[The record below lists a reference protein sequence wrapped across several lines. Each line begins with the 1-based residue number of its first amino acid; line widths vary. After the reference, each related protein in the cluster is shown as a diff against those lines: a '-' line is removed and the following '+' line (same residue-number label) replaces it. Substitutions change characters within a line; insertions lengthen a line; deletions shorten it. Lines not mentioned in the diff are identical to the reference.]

1 VHRFSKKRTKRRH
14 KLQSKP
20 SRLPAA
26 QTEQLEPRLMF
37 AVHNDSFDV
46 TDLTQLRS
54 DPTYSAITGKGITI
68 AVLDTG
74 IDALNPDFTGKVLA
88 FYNAVED
95 AIPTTISASSV
106 SSAVDNDGHGTH
118 VSGIAAS
125 SDPDIGVA
133 DGADLVDVK
142 VIADSGESQL
152 GGDPLLRGLE
162 FVEQFASQFNIK
174 VVNMS
179 LGEATSSGGVNDN
192 TIPPSDDI
200 SRAIQTLESQ
210 GITVVAAA
218 GNSYA
223 NDPVP
228 GESYPAVVST
238 ISVANVWA
246 DSGAGYNF
254 NTYSYGSVE
263 DSWAAVESAAA
274 PDQFAATSQRSTL
287 ANQVVAPGMNIYSD
301 WNGSSTDNSGTD
313 LLHNTISGTSMA
325 SPFIAGV
332 VALMQN
338 AAFVYGGRYIT
349 DPNEILT
356 IIKQTATVITDA
368 TVTTDGRVPI
378 TNGQL
383 DSTTTSPL
391 PGTGDQYDLV
401 NVFKAIQE
409 VQALFTGATSNADI
423 DNTIATAIVV
433 PDINGTQSFNESGN
447 IGTDGLNQVGSN
459 DIDLYEV
466 TLSETGSFAA
476 ALGPTSGGTS
486 FIATLRLFDST
497 GTQVAIATGTS
508 SAGYPTL
515 STDTSSPL
523 AAGTYYLGVSSA
535 GNNSYNINDGSGA
548 TGGSTT
554 GDYSLTLTLSNP
566 DPNGVPQGAVAV
578 DLTEPNIVLIP
589 SNVVVSEFDGILG
602 SDPAT
607 DGSGDRVSI
616 PNGDVDMFKI
626 VAPDTGLLTAN
637 VNATSYSAFTGADSF
652 VVAYDSNFTSIA
664 SNGQLSEFASN
675 SEIQFNVTLG
685 QTYYVAVTVDSNA
698 GFNPT
703 DPFGRLTNS
712 TANPTDYTLD
722 LTFNNGNTDGTF
734 LLAKPATIGQAISG
748 SISSSNSAL
757 GADSGFKYVDWY
769 SFTASASGLLDLSAT
784 GTTSGFSPTIQFWTG
799 DNSDAN
805 VTEIG
810 STTGSGSPLIA
821 QVIAGEI
828 VHVAVTGAG
837 NGNFNW
843 FSLGSGSGGE
853 TGSYSLSSSLL
864 PMSNLSSLSDNSIDN
879 GTPQTITTGQPI
891 SGNIGTDNGLIVGDT
906 DVDLYKF
913 TPTTTGLYDIRTDT
927 SQEGSADTL
936 LRLFDSSGNQ
946 IAENDNATNATTAS
960 FIRASL
966 TAGQT
971 YYIGVSGSG
980 NSTYNPLTG
989 TGTTA
994 GSDGTYVVSV
1004 ATATVPAVSVAAPAE
1019 VQEPGPGGTASAVFT
1034 ISLDQSATSSV
1045 TVDYATADGTA
1056 TAGQDYTTTTGS
1068 VTFQPGQTTATVSVP
1083 VLYDADATTTQTFFL
1098 NLSTTD
1104 TSVVI
1109 AGGQAQATITNLP
1122 VTQHTFNSRTPATY
1136 TDANGK
1142 TVTVRLFGTG
1152 SGDVSIIGDDA
1163 SSVEITLSQTTTSSS
1178 LLITAAG
1185 EPTTALSMLQ
1195 INGSL
1200 AVLSAKQVEL
1210 QGDLTITGTVQ
1221 NLILGGATG
1230 GHTLSI
1236 LGTGK
1241 NGQITLGDVSDLT
1254 VTADE
1259 PLSSLVATDWL
1270 STNGQDDV
1278 ISAPSLKSLRT
1289 TGDFAAS
1296 LTLTDESET
1305 LNTVKI
1311 GGALSGGTWN
1321 IAGPVGTIT
1330 ADSIAAAW
1338 IGTFTRNINN
1348 LTIRGDQS
1356 GSLNADS
1363 IGTWHILGN
1372 LNAAAVSLA
1381 TVNTMHVN
1389 GTVEN
1394 SRFDANGE
1402 IRSIT
1407 VGALVDSDIFDDVD
1421 STITGLP
1428 TAGDFGLEPDNGS
1441 VNPEILSLTITG
1453 LPQTTFADSG
1463 SNIAAEIL
1471 GRIIVRKVD
1480 TDNAGTPFGIAA
1492 SSLTALTDI
1501 EPGKKTAHWTAK
1513 QSTSLLPSS
1522 GDFQVNVL

>member
-1 VHRFSKKRTKRRH
+1 
-14 KLQSKP
+14 
-20 SRLPAA
+20 
-26 QTEQLEPRLMF
+26 MF

-46 TDLTQLRS
+46 TDLTELRS

-162 FVEQFASQFNIK
+162 FVEDFASQFNIK

-200 SRAIQTLESQ
+200 SQAIQTLEKM

-223 NDPVP
+223 NDPVA

-246 DSGAGYNF
+246 DSGAGYDF
-254 NTYSYGSVE
+254 DTYSYGSVE
-263 DSWAAVESAAA
+263 DSWAAVETSAAA
-274 PDQFAATSQRSTL
+274 DQFAATSQRSTL

-313 LLHNTISGTSMA
+313 LLHNTLSGTSMA

-356 IIKQTATVITDA
+356 IIKDTATVITDA
-368 TVTTDGRVPI
+368 TVTGDGRVPI
-378 TNGQL
+378 SDGQL
-383 DSTTTSPL
+383 VSSTVSPL

-409 VQALFTGATSNADI
+409 VQALFTGAVSNVDI
-423 DNTIATAIVV
+423 DNTIATSIVV

-447 IGTDGLNQVGSN
+447 IGTDGLNQVGPN
-459 DIDLYEV
+459 DVDLYEV
-466 TLSETGSFAA
+466 VLDETGTLTA
-476 ALGPTSGGTS
+476 ALGPASGGTS
-486 FIATLRLFDST
+486 FIATVRLFDST
-497 GTQVAIATGTS
+497 GTQITIETGTS

-515 STDTSSPL
+515 TTDSTSPL
-523 AAGTYYLGVSSA
+523 AAGTYYVGISSA
-535 GNNSYNINDGSGA
+535 GNNSYDITNGSGA
-548 TGGSTT
+548 TGGVTT
-554 GDYSLTLTLSNP
+554 GDYSLTLSLSNP

-578 DLTEPNIVLIP
+578 DLTDPNVELVP
-589 SNVVVSEFDGILG
+589 SDVVANEFDGILG

-626 VAPDTGLLTAN
+626 VAPDTGLLTAD
-637 VNATSYSAFTGADSF
+637 VNATTYGLFAGADSF
-652 VVAYDSNFTSIA
+652 VVAYDSNFTQLA
-664 SNGQLSEFASN
+664 SNGQLSDFASN
-675 SEIQFNVTLG
+675 SEIQFNVTIG
-685 QTYYVAVTVDSNA
+685 QTYYVAVTVDANS

-722 LTFNNGNTDGTF
+722 LIFNNGNADGTF
-734 LLAKPATIGQAISG
+734 LLANSASIGQAVSG
-748 SISSSNSAL
+748 SITSSNSQL
-757 GADSGFKYVDWY
+757 GADGGFKYVDWY
-769 SFTASASGLLDLSAT
+769 SFTASADGLLDLSAT
-784 GTTSGFSPTIQFWTG
+784 ASTSGFSPTIQLWTG
-799 DNSDAN
+799 DVQDDN

-810 STTGSGSPLIA
+810 SANGSGAPLID
-821 QVIAGEI
+821 QLTAGET

-837 NGNFNW
+837 NADFNW
-843 FSLGSGSGGE
+843 FSLASGSGGE

-864 PMSNLSSLSDNSIDN
+864 PISSLKTLSDDSIDN
-879 GTPQTITTGQPI
+879 GTPQTITVGQAI
-891 SGNIGTDNGLIVGDT
+891 AGNIGTDNGLVVGDT

-913 TPTTTGLYDIRTDT
+913 VPTTTGLYDIRTDT

-936 LRLFDSSGNQ
+936 LRLFDVNGNQ
-946 IAENDNATNATTAS
+946 LAENDNATNATTAS

-966 TAGQT
+966 TAGHT

-980 NSTYNPLTG
+980 NSTYDPITG
-989 TGTTA
+989 DGAAA
-994 GSDGTYVVSV
+994 GSTGTYVLT
-1004 ATATVPAVSVAAPAE
+1004 AALATVPAVSIAAPAE
-1019 VQEPGPGGTASAVFT
+1019 VQEPGPGDTASAVFT
-1034 ISLDQSATSSV
+1034 ISLDQAASAAV
-1045 TVDYATADGTA
+1045 TIDYATADGTA
-1056 TAGQDYTTTTGS
+1056 IAGQDYTATTGS

-1083 VLYDADATTTQTFFL
+1083 VLYDANSTAGETFFL

-1122 VTQHTFNSRTPATY
+1122 ITEHTFNSKTPAKY

-1142 TVTVRLFGTG
+1142 VVTVRLLGAG
-1152 SGDVSIIGDDA
+1152 SGEVSVIGDDA
-1163 SSVEITLSQTTTSSS
+1163 SSVEITLSQSTTNSS
-1178 LLITAAG
+1178 LLITAVG
-1185 EPTTALSMLQ
+1185 ERTTALSMLQ

-1200 AVLSAKQVEL
+1200 AVLAAKQVEL

-1221 NLILGGATG
+1221 SLVLGGATG

-1241 NGQITLGDVSDLT
+1241 SGQIALGDVSDLT

-1259 PLSSLVATDWL
+1259 PLSSLIATDWL
-1270 STNGQDDV
+1270 STDGAPDV
-1278 ISAPSLKSLRT
+1278 ISAPSLNVLRT

-1296 LTLTDESET
+1296 LALTDASET
-1305 LNTVKI
+1305 LSTVKI
-1311 GGALSGGTWN
+1311 DGAITGGTWN
-1321 IAGPVGTIT
+1321 IAGKVGAIT
-1330 ADSIAAAW
+1330 ADSIDSAW
-1338 IGTFTRNINN
+1338 AGTFASSINS
-1348 LTIRGDQS
+1348 LTIRGNQS
-1356 GSLNADS
+1356 GSLTAGA
-1363 IGTWHILGN
+1363 IGAWSVRGN
-1372 LNAAAVSLA
+1372 LDAATISLGSGA
-1381 TVNTMHVN
+1381 KPVLDNLHVD

-1394 SRFDANGE
+1394 SDLNAAGE
-1402 IRSIT
+1402 MRTIS
-1407 VGALVDSDIFDDVD
+1407 VGALLDSNIFAGVD

-1428 TAGDFGLEPDNGS
+1428 TNSSNFISEPSGDAP
-1441 VNPEILSLTITG
+1441 PEILSFTILG
-1453 LPQTTFADSG
+1453 LPDTTFAMTG
-1463 SNIAAEIL
+1463 SNIAAATL
-1471 GRIIVRKVD
+1471 GRVIIRKVD
-1480 TDNAGTPFGIAA
+1480 IDNSGTPFGIAA
-1492 SSLTALTDI
+1492 DALTSLTDI
-1501 EPGKKTAHWTAK
+1501 DPGEKTIHWTDK
-1513 QSTSLLPSS
+1513 QSTALLPSA
-1522 GDFQVNVL
+1522 GDFHVSVL